1 MRVKLAQVSILK
13 LRTDIDIYILHHH
26 ILIILR
32 GHSYTVMVYEL
43 RGLRVLKRRLF
54 EEYEGDEFMVP

>member
-1 MRVKLAQVSILK
+1 MRVKLAQVSILN

-32 GHSYTVMVYEL
+32 GHSYTVMVYAL

-54 EEYEGDEFMVP
+54 EAYEGDEFMIP

>member
-1 MRVKLAQVSILK
+1 MRVKLAQVSILN

-32 GHSYTVMVYEL
+32 GHSYTAMVYAL

-54 EEYEGDEFMVP
+54 EAYEGDEFMIP